1 MDIQQII
8 SDLLEK
14 FNVDASLLN
23 KFKKDPMGTVKE
35 LIAGLGLNL
44 DMSQLTAVVDG
55 LKSKLNLDDLVNEA
69 QKSGGILGFF
79 KKLFGGK

>member
-1 MDIQQII
+1 MDIQKII
-8 SDLLEK
+8 GELLEK
-14 FNVDASLLN
+14 FNVDASLLE

-44 DMSQLTAVVDG
+44 DLSQLNAVVDG
-55 LKSKLNLDDLVNEA
+55 LKTKLNLEGLVNEA

-79 KKLFGGK
+79 KNLFGGK